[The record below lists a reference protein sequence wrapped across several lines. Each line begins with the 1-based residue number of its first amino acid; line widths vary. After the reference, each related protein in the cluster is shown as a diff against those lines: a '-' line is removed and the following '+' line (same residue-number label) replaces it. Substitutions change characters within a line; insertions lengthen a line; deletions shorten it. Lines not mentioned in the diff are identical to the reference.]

1 MREGDLYV
9 DVGANIGY
17 FSLLASQC
25 VGPAGKVIAVEA
37 DPETFKD
44 LTSNLELNKCRNVT
58 ARNIAATEMACQ
70 VKIER
75 VRDNSGANSIALAD
89 GDGMDQGAPL
99 REIIGDDIGR
109 VRFIKID
116 IEGSEEPILR
126 EILGLLPVLPR
137 DLIVASEISAD
148 SAGHVAD
155 FARAGFRAY
164 AIQNI
169 YWIDYYLIRSYLSQ
183 YGEDKTIRSDPGQRL
198 RPQISGLCFR
208 EAIAAISSRRLLRQ
222 TPAGT
227 GARDRRPGSAPPR

>member
-1 MREGDLYV
+1 
-9 DVGANIGY
+9 
-17 FSLLASQC
+17 
-25 VGPAGKVIAVEA
+25 
-37 DPETFKD
+37 
-44 LTSNLELNKCRNVT
+44 
-58 ARNIAATEMACQ
+58 

-89 GDGMDQGAPL
+89 GDGMVQGAPL

-169 YWIDYYLIRSYLSQ
+169 YSIDYYLIRSYLSQ
-183 YGEDKTIRSDPGQRL
+183 YGEDKTIHLIPVSAFDPKYRDYVFERL
-198 RPQISGLCFR
+198 
-208 EAIAAISSRRLLRQ
+208 
-222 TPAGT
+222 
-227 GARDRRPGSAPPR
+227 